1 MSALLADI
9 DATCAA
15 LGYNDGTTY
24 HPEPDSLHGLKH
36 LIWILRRDSEVH
48 EYRRYVGRGKVLQ
61 TDLLPM
67 IMHHTSEDELSDVLL
82 RLLVN
87 LTNPALL
94 LYREELPKDGPGRR
108 NYLEL
113 IEILQGYKQAFSLQP
128 VWASLGKRLQTSL
141 EVVSTNFT
149 QSGFYDILH
158 LDFSLLDF
166 TSLT

>member
-1 MSALLADI
+1 M
-9 DATCAA
+9 
-15 LGYNDGTTY
+15 
-24 HPEPDSLHGLKH
+24 
-36 LIWILRRDSEVH
+36 H

-67 IMHHTSEDELSDVLL
+67 IMHHAGEDELSDVLL

-141 EVVSTNFT
+141 EVVCTQTDEIIILFTAVSKSKWYRRNFIE
-149 QSGFYDILH
+149 ILYTV
-158 LDFSLLDF
+158 LLLSFFSDEYIFLL
-166 TSLT
+166 